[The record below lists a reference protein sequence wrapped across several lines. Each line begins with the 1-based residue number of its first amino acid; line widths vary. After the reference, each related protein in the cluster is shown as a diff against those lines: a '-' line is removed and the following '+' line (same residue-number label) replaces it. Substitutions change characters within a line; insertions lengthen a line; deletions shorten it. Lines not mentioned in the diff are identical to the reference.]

1 MALELQPQEV
11 LSLVDAYDPRALPGL
26 DPVGW
31 ADEAQHIAH
40 LIARRATLLFLRQVL
55 PHHDPRLDALPLHV
69 PGLDQRF
76 PDPVVEVPA
85 LSVARSDHDAATA
98 VRDEIPRDS
107 LVPHAGVRDLH
118 DTAGLLEKPHRLP
131 DAAGFGGSQDGLAEP
146 RVALPAD
153 HVEVISRDSR
163 AVDEKGEGRAC
174 FHGAVLLTVTH
185 EHDLRPHF
193 LGPVK
198 QLPRLTARQEA
209 CFVQDPELRLS
220 AGREG
225 LLERR
230 GDRDAI
236 NGGFLQ
242 DGRCRRRGREAAY
255 LPTRLFGMLADEGQG
270 PGLAGPCFALDGNE
284 PIRTGEDVPRGAQL
298 ILAQATRRLG

>member
-1 MALELQPQEV
+1 MTALELEPQEV
-11 LSLVDAYDPRALPGL
+11 PSLVNADHPRSLPRL
-26 DPVGW
+26 DRISW
-31 ADEAQHIAH
+31 AHEAQHIAH
-40 LIARRATLLFLRQVL
+40 VVARRAALLLPRQVL
-55 PHHDPRLDALPLHV
+55 LTMTCTLML
-69 PGLDQRF
+69 G
-76 PDPVVEVPA
+76 
-85 LSVARSDHDAATA
+85 
-98 VRDEIPRDS
+98 
-107 LVPHAGVRDLH
+107 
-118 DTAGLLEKPHRLP
+118 
-131 DAAGFGGSQDGLAEP
+131 AAGFGGGQDRLAQP
-146 RVALPAD
+146 LIALAPD
-153 HVEVISRDSR
+153 HVEAFGRDPR